1 MGDGGDRGNFKAS
14 SGGTAWTAW
23 LLGKKYQVYEDF
35 FEEWEGLR
43 DGLLQLAID
52 DLEAGENWQLPI
64 ADLADDFRKYGA
76 LPNNF
81 ELTLPDAKQAA
92 RAVRA
97 FKDEH
102 LLDYLDCNNIVCE
115 YIKTSCDSHKRSII
129 A

>member
-1 MGDGGDRGNFKAS
+1 MGDGAIEAISKRLQVELPGLRGFSARS
-14 SGGTAWTAW
+14 I
-23 LLGKKYQVYEDF
+23 KYMRTF

-115 YIKTSCDSHKRSII
+115 YIKTSCDFHKRSII